1 MAATARLIATLVL
14 GVLAAC
20 LLCLPLKAQETGEAI
35 FKAKCAMCHGP
46 DASGKTVMGEKLKV
60 PDLHSEQVQKMSEAE
75 LKDVVTKGKGKMP
88 GYDGKLTKEQ
98 IDKVIAYIRAL
109 PKH

>member
-1 MAATARLIATLVL
+1 MAATVRLIATLVL

-20 LLCLPLKAQETGEAI
+20 LLCMPLRAQDTGEAI

-46 DASGKTVMGEKLKV
+46 DASGKTVMGEKLQV
-60 PDLHSEQVQKMSEAE
+60 PDLRSDQIQKKSDAE
-75 LKDVVTKGKGKMP
+75 LRDAITKGKGKMP
-88 GYDGKLTKEQ
+88 AYEGKLTKEQ
-98 IDKVIAYIRAL
+98 IDKVVAYIRAL